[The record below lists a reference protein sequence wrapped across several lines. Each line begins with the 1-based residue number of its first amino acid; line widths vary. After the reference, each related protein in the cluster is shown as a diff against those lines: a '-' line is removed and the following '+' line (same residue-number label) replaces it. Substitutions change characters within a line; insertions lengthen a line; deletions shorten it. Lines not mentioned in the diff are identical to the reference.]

1 MTRVDSVYAARAL
14 ARTAQHRGL
23 HPRSD
28 AAQSPN
34 VAGAAAGLNAALDTI
49 LESLAAQKTISLGCR
64 WDVMKN
70 VDLKVQYDH
79 INLGAG
85 SAGTLINV
93 QPDFQRGSTVNVASI
108 AIDFVW

>member
-1 MTRVDSVYAARAL
+1 MAKFTPYLTYSRSKQDSN
-14 ARTAQHRGL
+14 TTDPGL
-23 HPRSD
+23 SLSGLP
-28 AAQSPN
+28 PN
-34 VAGAAAGLNAALDTI
+34 IAGAAAGLNAALNSF
-49 LESLAAQKTISLGCR
+49 LGSLAAQKTISIGSR
-64 WDVMKN
+64 WDLLKN